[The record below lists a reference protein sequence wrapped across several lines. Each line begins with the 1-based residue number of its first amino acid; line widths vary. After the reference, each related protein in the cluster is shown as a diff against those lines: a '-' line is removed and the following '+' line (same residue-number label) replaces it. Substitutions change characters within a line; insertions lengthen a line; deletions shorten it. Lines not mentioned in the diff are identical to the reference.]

1 MRGGGHGDRV
11 GAHRHPPDG
20 LDPGIENLEHGF
32 GHEHGAATRKGGLAG
47 VHVPVGNGP
56 RRQAERPVGA
66 EGVGAEMVDQ
76 RLTRGHG
83 PRMVEAGQEPIGGR
97 SIVVAMDV
105 VRIANCSGFFG
116 DRLAAAK
123 EMVDGGPIDFLT
135 GDYLAELTMALL
147 WRARRRDSTRG
158 YAHTFLR
165 QMEDVMG
172 VCVERGIRVV
182 SNAGGLAPTRLADEL
197 NELAYRLGLS
207 VTVATVTGDD
217 LTDRLGEVEIR
228 SFPNGGRVETDL
240 ILTANAYLGCAGI
253 AAALDAGADIVVC
266 GRVTDAALVMGP
278 AVHAFGWPPDDW
290 DRLASALV
298 AGHILEC
305 GAQATG
311 GNFSFFREVPGL
323 EHVGFPL
330 VEMRS
335 DGSFVVTKHPGTGGM
350 VTTET
355 VTAQLLYE
363 IGGHRYA
370 NPDVTARFDTIRLRE
385 AGPDRVEV
393 SGVLGEP
400 PPPDLKVAVTRLG
413 GYRNQV
419 TFVLTGL
426 DIPEKAEAVEH
437 TLWQAVG
444 GPDRFADHDVKLIRS
459 DHPDPASNE
468 EAMAYLRF
476 TVYDP
481 DRDEVGRAF
490 SNAAVEM
497 ALAHY
502 PGMFLTSPP
511 GDATPF
517 TIFEPGLVARGA
529 VPMTVTI
536 RGESFTVSSDGP
548 AVQDVRGDEPA
559 PTPEPPSDDATV
571 TAPLGEVV
579 GARSG
584 DKGSDANV
592 GVWVRDPAAFPW
604 LVATLTVDLFRRLVP
619 DAADLEVE
627 RHVFPN
633 LYALNFEIR
642 GLLGG
647 GAAANPRVDPQAK
660 SLGEYLRARLVEI
673 PAALI
678 PR

>member
-1 MRGGGHGDRV
+1 
-11 GAHRHPPDG
+11 
-20 LDPGIENLEHGF
+20 
-32 GHEHGAATRKGGLAG
+32 
-47 VHVPVGNGP
+47 
-56 RRQAERPVGA
+56 
-66 EGVGAEMVDQ
+66 
-76 RLTRGHG
+76 
-83 PRMVEAGQEPIGGR
+83 
-97 SIVVAMDV
+97 
-105 VRIANCSGFFG
+105 
-116 DRLAAAK
+116 
-123 EMVDGGPIDFLT
+123 
-135 GDYLAELTMALL
+135 
-147 WRARRRDSTRG
+147 
-158 YAHTFLR
+158 
-165 QMEDVMG
+165 
-172 VCVERGIRVV
+172 
-182 SNAGGLAPTRLADEL
+182 
-197 NELAYRLGLS
+197 
-207 VTVATVTGDD
+207 
-217 LTDRLGEVEIR
+217 
-228 SFPNGGRVETDL
+228 
-240 ILTANAYLGCAGI
+240 
-253 AAALDAGADIVVC
+253 
-266 GRVTDAALVMGP
+266 
-278 AVHAFGWPPDDW
+278 
-290 DRLASALV
+290 
-298 AGHILEC
+298 
-305 GAQATG
+305 
-311 GNFSFFREVPGL
+311 
-323 EHVGFPL
+323 
-330 VEMRS
+330 MRS